1 MPRSVWKGA
10 ISFGLIHVPVSMFPA
25 TQDGGVDFDWLD
37 RRSLDPVGYSRVN
50 KRTQKPIDKDNVVK
64 GVKTPDGSYA
74 IIEEDEIKAAYPRAT
89 QSIEIETFVKAAEVS
104 FTYLDT
110 PYYLAPDARSSK
122 VYALLRE
129 AMKERKVIAVAR
141 VVMRSKEHLALL
153 LPLGDA
159 IVLNTIRW
167 NADMRDLSE
176 LSLPSGT
183 VGVKESERA
192 MASQLVADMTS
203 SWEPTTYTDHF
214 DEAIRAL
221 VTQRVKSGK
230 TEIVEPVETDATV
243 PSSNVIDLTELLR
256 NSLKARDKGGATPA
270 SKTTARVAKVSTT
283 PRAAIVAAPPAP
295 PKKATRRA

>member
-25 TQDGGVDFDWLD
+25 AQDSGVDFDWLD

-50 KRTQKPIDKDNVVK
+50 KRTNEAIEKDDVVK

-89 QSIEIETFVKAAEVS
+89 QAIEIETFVKAAEVS
-104 FTYLDT
+104 FAYLDT
-110 PYYLAPDARSSK
+110 PYYLQPDARSAK

-129 AMKERKVIAVAR
+129 SMKERKVIAVAR

-167 NADMRDLSE
+167 NADMRDVSE
-176 LSLPSGT
+176 LALPQGA
-183 VGVKESERA
+183 VGVKDSERK
-192 MASQLVADMTS
+192 MASQLIDDMTAA
-203 SWEPTTYTDHF
+203 WEPALYADRF
-214 DEAIRAL
+214 AEAIREL
-221 VTQRVKSGK
+221 VAQRVKSGK
-230 TEIVEPVETDATV
+230 TALVEAVETETASAST
-243 PSSNVIDLTELLR
+243 NVIDLTELLR
-256 NSLKARDKGGATPA
+256 NSLKARSKVAPSAHAETSARAKAPSAKQHASVSALKTPIK
-270 SKTTARVAKVSTT
+270 KT
-283 PRAAIVAAPPAP
+283 
-295 PKKATRRA
+295 TRRA